1 MNKTVREYIKL
12 KLNNDDYVTITD
24 GDRVT
29 ANIGICRNY
38 KGDKDYSLSIIIGNF
53 HGTEYCYESLS
64 HCFNTLSRW
73 EREGRCVEWM
83 IPDVTKDK
91 ENINI

>member
-1 MNKTVREYIKL
+1 MKRIVREYIKE

-29 ANIGICRNY
+29 ANIGICCNY

-53 HGTEYCYESLS
+53 YGTEYCYESLS
-64 HCFNTLSRW
+64 KCFNTLSRW

-83 IPDVTKDK
+83 IPDSLSKREDT
-91 ENINI
+91 IT